1 MEAQFWINKW
11 KEGQIGFHKNQFNE
25 ALLKHFP
32 LMKAEQGEKILVPL
46 CGKSKDL
53 AWLLEKGL
61 IVKGVEL
68 YENAVE
74 AFFVENNYTDFVK
87 DQKGDFINYSIP
99 GLTISCGDFFKI
111 DRIEQYD
118 LVYDRASLVALPP
131 EMRKDYA
138 KVIKDVLKQ
147 GGKYFLIVYEYDQN
161 EMSGPPFSISE
172 DEIKELY
179 GKDFLIKLVES
190 EAPVTEGPRL
200 KELAGFQ
207 QKVYLLEK
215 TA

>member
-1 MEAQFWINKW
+1 VEAQFWIDKW
-11 KEGQIGFHKNQFNE
+11 KEGQIGFHKDHFNE
-25 ALLKHFP
+25 TLIKHFP
-32 LMKAEQGEKILVPL
+32 LMKAEQGQKVLVPL

-74 AFFVENNYTDFVK
+74 AFFVENNFESFTK
-87 DQKGDFINYSIP
+87 AQKGDFIDYSIP

-111 DRIEQYD
+111 DRSEQCD
-118 LVYDRASLVALPP
+118 LIYDRASLVALPH

-138 KVIKDVLKQ
+138 KVVRDVLKQ
-147 GGKYFLIVYEYDQN
+147 GGKYLLIVYEYNQN
-161 EMSGPPFSISE
+161 EMAGPPFSISE
-172 DEIKELY
+172 DEIKVLY
-179 GKDFLIKLVES
+179 SKDFHIKLVES
-190 EAPVTEGPRL
+190 EAPASEGPRL
-200 KELAGFQ
+200 RQLTGFL

-215 TA
+215 TS